1 MKQLEK
7 RNKSEVN
14 FLHDPKGR
22 NTGCYNQNPTGT
34 PTRGSSKAGP
44 RAFSE
49 KMSGCRD
56 KIRRQFPGTDV
67 GKEFVNACK
76 KQNIFQ
82 RKKYDNV
89 TIFQRDKGKF
99 DKTVI
104 V

>member
-1 MKQLEK
+1 
-7 RNKSEVN
+7 
-14 FLHDPKGR
+14 
-22 NTGCYNQNPTGT
+22 
-34 PTRGSSKAGP
+34 
-44 RAFSE
+44 
-49 KMSGCRD
+49 MSGCRD

-76 KQNIFQ
+76 KKNIFQ